1 MTNSF
6 SKPVVFFQFIKF
18 LKFLRITCYM
28 FNNIKTL
35 KLFLLSIESSVR
47 CVFFCLKLKNSRS
60 LRFPEICRLY
70 RLHNSRELKFPE
82 VGHLL

>member
-6 SKPVVFFQFIKF
+6 PKPVVFFSIYQVSQIF
-18 LKFLRITCYM
+18 TCYM

-35 KLFLLSIESSVR
+35 KLFLLSIESNVR
-47 CVFFCLKLKNSRS
+47 CVFCCLKLKNSRS
-60 LRFPEICRLY
+60 LQFPEICRLY